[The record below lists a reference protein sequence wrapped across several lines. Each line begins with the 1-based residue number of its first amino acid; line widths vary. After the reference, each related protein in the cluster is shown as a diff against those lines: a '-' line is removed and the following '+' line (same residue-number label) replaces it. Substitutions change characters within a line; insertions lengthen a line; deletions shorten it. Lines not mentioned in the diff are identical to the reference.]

1 MQTLQELVAAAKAW
15 HDQDPD
21 AETRAELE
29 ALIAAY
35 D

>member
-1 MQTLQELVAAAKAW
+1 MQTLQELIEAAKAW

-29 ALIAAY
+29 ALIESS